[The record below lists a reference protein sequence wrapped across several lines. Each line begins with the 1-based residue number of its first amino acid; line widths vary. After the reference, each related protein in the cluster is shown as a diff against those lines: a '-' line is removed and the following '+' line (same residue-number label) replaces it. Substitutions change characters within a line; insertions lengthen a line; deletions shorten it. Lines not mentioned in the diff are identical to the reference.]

1 MAENIIKTEYSE
13 LMQKSY
19 IDYSMSV
26 ITARALPDVRD
37 GLKPVQ
43 RRVLYAMDQLGLNYD
58 KPHRKSARIV
68 GDAMGKYHPHGDS
81 SIYETLV
88 VLSQDFKKGMA
99 LVDGHGNFGS
109 IEGDGAAAMRYTEAK
124 LKKFSDS
131 IKSIEGINIIE
142 REFVNS
148 DLDGCSFCIAA
159 TDDAKF
165 NAYVAGVC
173 RKYHIFI
180 NAVDDKDN
188 CDFLFPS
195 VYKAG
200 DLSIGIST
208 QGASPYVA
216 ADIKNRIAQE
226 LPADIEDI
234 LMYLGSIRDSIKEN
248 VDDASMRADIF
259 KEAARK
265 CMVLGRELDKDEL
278 QDVINKVSERITG
291 KDNTNAE
298 TKADGK
304 YSYSKGKV
312 VIAGAGCGTYDLI
325 TVRALNA
332 IKKAQVLVY
341 DDLIDNRLM
350 EFCVE
355 SCEKIYVGKRN
366 GRHSMAQEEINE
378 LLLKKAN
385 EGKLVVRLK
394 GGDPYVFGR
403 GGEEMLYLKSNGIET
418 EEIPGVTSAIAV
430 PAMAGIPVT
439 HRDVSRSF
447 SVVTG
452 HTKDMDSLYEEIR
465 NSASMNGT
473 CVYLMGLTHLAQITE
488 ALVSGGKPKN
498 TPAAVITGGFD
509 DTYRIVKGTLADIE
523 LKAREAG
530 ITSPA
535 VIVTGEAVNIDLK

>member
-1 MAENIIKTEYSE
+1 MGYFPFFIDIK
-13 LMQKSY
+13 
-19 IDYSMSV
+19 
-26 ITARALPDVRD
+26 
-37 GLKPVQ
+37 G
-43 RRVLYAMDQLGLNYD
+43 
-58 KPHRKSARIV
+58 
-68 GDAMGKYHPHGDS
+68 
-81 SIYETLV
+81 
-88 VLSQDFKKGMA
+88 KKG
-99 LVDGHGNFGS
+99 LVIGGGRIAEHKIS
-109 IEGDGAAAMRYTEAK
+109 K
-124 LKKFSDS
+124 LLAYEPELTVVARKVSDS

-355 SCEKIYVGKRN
+355 SCEKI
-366 GRHSMAQEEINE
+366 
-378 LLLKKAN
+378 
-385 EGKLVVRLK
+385 
-394 GGDPYVFGR
+394 
-403 GGEEMLYLKSNGIET
+403 
-418 EEIPGVTSAIAV
+418 
-430 PAMAGIPVT
+430 
-439 HRDVSRSF
+439 
-447 SVVTG
+447 
-452 HTKDMDSLYEEIR
+452 
-465 NSASMNGT
+465 
-473 CVYLMGLTHLAQITE
+473 
-488 ALVSGGKPKN
+488 
-498 TPAAVITGGFD
+498 
-509 DTYRIVKGTLADIE
+509 
-523 LKAREAG
+523 
-530 ITSPA
+530 
-535 VIVTGEAVNIDLK
+535 